1 MDFGDAIKSGF
12 RNYVTFRGRAPRSE
26 FWYWTLFAVLA
37 TLAGQITD
45 TAILEDADHGLAA
58 PLISLALFL
67 PGWAVGIRRLHDIDR
82 TGWWMLIAFTV
93 VGVVADSKYTDVKEK
108 PTPMAYFPVLQ
119 MQSIGAMHVELRTH
133 GDPKLLLPS
142 VQRLLAGIAPDLA
155 PWSKWEG
162 IQRSQE
168 PRCGHWN
175 RRRYR

>member
-93 VGVVADSKYTDVKEK
+93 VGLILLIVWACIKGTSGQNRFGSDPLVEK
-108 PTPMAYFPVLQ
+108 
-119 MQSIGAMHVELRTH
+119 G
-133 GDPKLLLPS
+133 
-142 VQRLLAGIAPDLA
+142 
-155 PWSKWEG
+155 
-162 IQRSQE
+162 
-168 PRCGHWN
+168 
-175 RRRYR
+175 